1 MVGGKRTESN
11 LLPKGTAF
19 TARRRHQ
26 PVLTCTS
33 RSFRS
38 FGCRDRSRTDL
49 EQLMRLPGSR
59 TSLLRGARLFISI
72 ACSRY
77 IRGLQNLQSKWRK
90 REVAIPNGESHP
102 SRFERA
108 PDARPVT
115 FPKNWR
121 KAERTMLIRRKAYQ
135 SHSKRRRRPGRLAFR
150 EWRSGEVSIP
160 ARCRAAGFQNPP
172 PSRRRPLRIEIGV
185 PSEIR
190 TPYLPHRRRM
200 LCSSELRELI
210 LVRARGIE
218 PAPSTVICRSGLIRP
233 SRTPVLARKSV
244 RRVIG
249 QGGVI
254 RTRDLM
260 RPRHALLPG

>member
-1 MVGGKRTESN
+1 MRGFSSPSRAAGTSAVCRICTLSGGNVR
-11 LLPKGTAF
+11 
-19 TARRRHQ
+19 
-26 PVLTCTS
+26 S
-33 RSFRS
+33 RSPMAKAIHLASNERRTPVRLRFR
-38 FGCRDRSRTDL
+38 
-49 EQLMRLPGSR
+49 
-59 TSLLRGARLFISI
+59 
-72 ACSRY
+72 
-77 IRGLQNLQSKWRK
+77 
-90 REVAIPNGESHP
+90 
-102 SRFERA
+102 
-108 PDARPVT
+108 
-115 FPKNWR
+115 NWR

-135 SHSKRRRRPGRLAFR
+135 SHSKRCRRPGRLAFR
-150 EWRSGEVSIP
+150 TWRSGEVSIP